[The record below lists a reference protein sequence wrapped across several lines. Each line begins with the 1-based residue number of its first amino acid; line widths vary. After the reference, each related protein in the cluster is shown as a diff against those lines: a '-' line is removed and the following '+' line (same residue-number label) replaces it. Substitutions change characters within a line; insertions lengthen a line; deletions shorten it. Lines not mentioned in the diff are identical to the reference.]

1 MALCESAGSCRA
13 VGATRR
19 RVCSARRTS
28 RPLPPPRASE
38 NHGAAR
44 FLDGESAVAATP
56 PPTRLCR
63 RGLEKA
69 QTASAARNGKSFR
82 APTVSRLDR
91 HGSAPTLALTVRAC
105 PPCWPDP
112 RRTGTAPCP
121 TPATLAC
128 VYRCLRACVLAR
140 ARARGAAG
148 TKRITGRRASGRPA
162 WPWPVGAPTR
172 ARSSAT
178 RRQGPGQRVFS
189 HPNGSSASTFPT
201 HTHAPPPLR
210 THIAPTS
217 STPCCPSKGHTCTLA
232 LARARRAKVT
242 AAPHVLLP
250 SGPTSSGDPPPPLP
264 PEARHGCADC
274 KLAIA
279 GPAPMDGRPRRRRD
293 T

>member
-1 MALCESAGSCRA
+1 M
-13 VGATRR
+13 
-19 RVCSARRTS
+19 
-28 RPLPPPRASE
+28 
-38 NHGAAR
+38 
-44 FLDGESAVAATP
+44 AATP

-250 SGPTSSGDPPPPLP
+250 SGPTSSGDLPPLHRKQGVDAPTASLPLLDP
-264 PEARHGCADC
+264 PRWMGGRADGAIRSRHTMQSRRTMRR
-274 KLAIA
+274 LQ
-279 GPAPMDGRPRRRRD
+279 APPTVNSPRRE
-293 T
+293 

>member
-1 MALCESAGSCRA
+1 M
-13 VGATRR
+13 
-19 RVCSARRTS
+19 
-28 RPLPPPRASE
+28 
-38 NHGAAR
+38 
-44 FLDGESAVAATP
+44 AATP

-250 SGPTSSGDPPPPLP
+250 SGPTSSGDPPPPPSTGSKAWMRRLQACHCWSRP
-264 PEARHGCADC
+264 DGWAAAPTARYVTRYCVSV
-274 KLAIA
+274 
-279 GPAPMDGRPRRRRD
+279 RPNHSGFTAWLRRQGQALCGQRSYGWSR
-293 T
+293 